1 MAMRT
6 ANDCT
11 MVAAVRRSSVVVR
24 GAQKPSHLPFAPAPR
39 TWRFGSL
46 CMVPTVIISPRGE
59 ERLRSGHPWI
69 YRADVPDVRA
79 QAGDIVQVRTARGR
93 TLGSALFSDRSQ
105 ITLRMLSHEDQV
117 ADEALV
123 RRRIE
128 TAIAFRESLA
138 LDATAYR

>member
-6 ANDCT
+6 TRDCT
-11 MVAAVRRSSVVVR
+11 IWVRRDRTENLEPGTMIPVVVV
-24 GAQKPSHLPFAPAPR
+24 S
-39 TWRFGSL
+39 T
-46 CMVPTVIISPRGE
+46 RGE

-69 YRADVPDVRA
+69 YRADVPDIRA
-79 QAGDIVQVRTARGR
+79 EGGDIVQVRSARGR

-105 ITLRMLSHEDQV
+105 ITLRMLSYGDQA

-128 TAIAFRESLA
+128 AAIAFRDSLA
-138 LDATAYR
+138 LDATAYRVVHGEGGAQTPSQRGRRHAL